1 MISLEVSIK
10 LIFIY
15 LFYFQD
21 VRTYF
26 WRTSKLFNFGVAKL
40 GAFVYV
46 LFFTSI
52 LLVSTGALINNL
64 LKLRRHQKVANLEKN
79 NENKT
84 VQKLKPMRLT
94 TQNVISMTQV
104 VIVATQLLYLICGK
118 SKVFT
123 VKLHCKLILFYQGNR
138 PIKHYVANTFV
149 DCFAF

>member
-1 MISLEVSIK
+1 MDSITCDGTNVGELIRNYEEK
-10 LIFIY
+10 LDFYGGINQIIFIY
-15 LFYFQD
+15 LFYVQD
-21 VRTYF
+21 VATYF
-26 WRTSKLFNFGVAKL
+26 WRTSSLFNFGVAKF

-46 LFFTSI
+46 LYFTSI

-64 LKLRRHQKVANLEKN
+64 LKLRRHQKVENLEKN

-104 VIVATQLLYLICGK
+104 VIVATQLLYLICGR

-123 VKLHCKLILFYQGNR
+123 VNYT
-138 PIKHYVANTFV
+138 AN
-149 DCFAF
+149 